1 MAWVRLLVALV
12 VLVLAVLFLRQLPT
26 FIVLVLVVSGTW
38 WGISRLRA
46 ADRIERR
53 TGTELLGLRRET
65 SDPFG
70 LVAYPV
76 QLFRRSD
83 QMAVDEVSWG
93 SWRQIDVRIFGAT
106 AIAPVVL
113 APADASVAAAGRA
126 KTGFAGVLTNLGS
139 DVPAVVLEPEVLA
152 TAFARVPALGRAT
165 TGDGAFDARWTVWT
179 DDPSF
184 ASALLT
190 PELRTWLTTLGE
202 EWGFE
207 LSARIA
213 LVYGRR
219 PDHPDVVAVLELLA
233 GFLRRMPQDL
243 LEPRPPAV

>member
-1 MAWVRLLVALV
+1 MAWLRWLV
-12 VLVLAVLFLRQLPT
+12 VLVGLVLAVLFLRQLPT
-26 FIVLVLVVSGTW
+26 LLVLLIVVSATW

-46 ADRIERR
+46 ADRVERR

-65 SDPFG
+65 TDPFG
-70 LVAYPV
+70 LAAYPV
-76 QLFRRSD
+76 QLFRRAD
-83 QMAVDEVSWG
+83 EVVVDEVSWG

-106 AIAPVVL
+106 ATVPAVFAPGDT
-113 APADASVAAAGRA
+113 PAAADGA
-126 KTGFAGVLTNLGS
+126 KTGFAGVLTNLGA
-139 DVPAVVLEPEVLA
+139 DVPAVVLEPDVLA

-165 TGDGAFDARWTVWT
+165 TGDPAFDARWTVWT

-184 ASALLT
+184 ASAFLS

-213 LVYGRR
+213 MVYGRR

-233 GFLRRMPQDL
+233 GFLRRIPQDL